1 MLIPQI
7 TDPMRRDAF
16 IARTSAAYEL
26 LRALMRLLEQTAPRP
41 EDYPQQPLY
50 QAEREHK
57 ARITTLRDLRDQC
70 EMLAECAA
78 TWRT

>member
-16 IARTSAAYEL
+16 ITRTSAAYEL
-26 LRALMRLLEQTAPRP
+26 LRALMRLLEQTAACA
-41 EDYPQQPLY
+41 EDYPQRR
-50 QAEREHK
+50 QAGREHK
-57 ARITTLRDLRDQC
+57 ARITALRDQC

-78 TWRT
+78 TWRV